1 VAQAFHLYCTK
12 IIPKILVIFWCRSIL
27 GQLFSWLPSWKPTSE
42 SLLEE
47 AEKEVLKGEGVMK

>member
-1 VAQAFHLYCTK
+1 MTCTAK
-12 IIPKILVIFWCRSIL
+12 VIILVALWCRSLL

-47 AEKEVLKGEGVMK
+47 AEKEVLKGERVME